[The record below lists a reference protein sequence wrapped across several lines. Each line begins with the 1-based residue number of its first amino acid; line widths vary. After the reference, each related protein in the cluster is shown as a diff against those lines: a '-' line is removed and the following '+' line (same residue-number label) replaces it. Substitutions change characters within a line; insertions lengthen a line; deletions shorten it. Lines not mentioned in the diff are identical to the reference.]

1 MAGNE
6 ELFAAFDR
14 LVSGV
19 QQYSAGK
26 TLDDAQRK
34 IQDLNSQQ
42 MDEFAKRDAQQQI
55 AQQAGARIGS
65 ITGNASAGA
74 LAMQGLAPQALDLQE
89 QQLRATKQ
97 PTIAAATEV
106 LKNKAIAEKTQ
117 AEERALRNAIKL
129 EEVKGKLDI
138 KKQEVANQGK
148 LNAKAGLKPLPKA
161 VDTQLTTLDTQTAA
175 AQSLIDQLEANP
187 DLGAGIGPV
196 GSFRPDLTLSPE
208 AVAYRTSVK
217 QQFDA
222 YRRIVTGAA
231 ASVPELKS
239 LKFSTVSDSDT
250 IDNLKAKAKQ
260 LIDSGKLV
268 QKTLVARAAKRGHDI
283 TGFEDVLTGQ
293 QDAAAI
299 QGTATPN
306 GSAPPTAAN
315 PLGKYI
321 KITK

>member
-19 QQYSAGK
+19 QTYSAGK
-26 TLDDAQRK
+26 ALDDAQKK

-42 MDEFAKRDAQQQI
+42 LDEFAKRDAQQQI

-65 ITGNASAGA
+65 ITGNASQGA
-74 LAMQGLAPQALDLQE
+74 LAMQGLAPQAIDLQE

-106 LKNKAIAEKTQ
+106 IKNKAIAEKTQ
-117 AEERALRNAIKL
+117 AEERALANQIKL
-129 EEVKGKLDI
+129 EKVKGQLDI
-138 KKQEVANQGK
+138 DKQRVANEGK
-148 LNAKAGLKPLPKA
+148 AAKGLKPLPKA
-161 VDTQLTTLDTQTAA
+161 VDNQLTTLDTQTAA
-175 AQSLIDQLEANP
+175 AQALIDQLEANP

-196 GSFRPDLTLSPE
+196 GSFRPDLTMTPE

-250 IDNLKAKAKQ
+250 VENLKAKANQ
-260 LIDSGKLV
+260 LIQSGKLV
-268 QKTLVARAAKRGHDI
+268 QKTLIQRAQKRGHDI
-283 TGFEDVLTGQ
+283 TGFEEFLTE
-293 QDAAAI
+293 DKSAKDI
-299 QGTATPN
+299 QGTPDGA
-306 GSAPPTAAN
+306 APPTAAN

>member
-1 MAGNE
+1 MADNE
-6 ELFAAFDR
+6 DLFAAFDR
-14 LVSGV
+14 LVSGI

-26 TLDDAQRK
+26 ALSSAQQK

-42 MDEFAKRDAQQQI
+42 LDEFAKRDAQQQI

-65 ITGNASAGA
+65 ITGNASQGA
-74 LAMQGLAPQALDLQE
+74 LAMQGLAPQAIDLQE

-106 LKNKAIAEKTQ
+106 IKNKAIAEKTQ
-117 AEERALRNAIKL
+117 AEERALANQIKL
-129 EEVKGKLDI
+129 EKVKGQLDI
-138 KKQEVANQGK
+138 DKQRVANEGK
-148 LNAKAGLKPLPKA
+148 AAKGLKPLPKA
-161 VDTQLTTLDTQTAA
+161 VDNQLTTLDTQTAA
-175 AQSLIDQLEANP
+175 AQALIDQLEANP

-196 GSFRPDLTLSPE
+196 GSFRPDLTMTPE

-250 IDNLKAKAKQ
+250 VENLKAKANQ
-260 LIDSGKLV
+260 LIQSGKLV
-268 QKTLVARAAKRGHDI
+268 QKTLIQRAQKRGHDI
-283 TGFEDVLTGQ
+283 TGFEEFLTE
-293 QDAAAI
+293 DKSAKDI
-299 QGTATPN
+299 QGTPD

>member
-1 MAGNE
+1 MADNE
-6 ELFAAFDR
+6 DLFAAFDR
-14 LVSGV
+14 LVSGI

-26 TLDDAQRK
+26 ALSSAQQK

-42 MDEFAKRDAQQQI
+42 LDEFAKRDAQQQI

-65 ITGNASAGA
+65 ITGNASQGA
-74 LAMQGLAPQALDLQE
+74 LAMQGLAPQAIDMQE

-106 LKNKAIAEKTQ
+106 IKNKAIAEKTQ
-117 AEERALRNAIKL
+117 SEERALNNSIKL
-129 EEVKGKLDI
+129 EKVKGQLDI
-138 KKQEVANQGK
+138 DKQRVANEGK
-148 LNAKAGLKPLPKA
+148 VAAKGLKPLPKA
-161 VDTQLTTLDTQTAA
+161 VDNQLTTLDTQTAA
-175 AQSLIDQLEANP
+175 AQSLIDQLESNP

-196 GSFRPDLTLSPE
+196 DSFRPDLTLSPE

-250 IDNLKAKAKQ
+250 IANLKAKAKQ

-268 QKTLVARAAKRGHDI
+268 QKTLIQRAQKRGHDI
-283 TGFEDVLTGQ
+283 TGFEEFLTE
-293 QDAAAI
+293 DKSAKDI
-299 QGTATPN
+299 QGTPD

-321 KITK
+321 KFTK